1 MGFSSDLDN
10 DFHYPF
16 HSHED
21 HFGSHEDTDLQFHD
35 DDHGSSFRM
44 DIFIP
49 IVVCFVIF
57 LLCTLCGVCCR
68 KKRNAG
74 AIFSSPVIVT
84 SSTHTT
90 AAGPYPVTVAVPAAT
105 IQQTAAPYGQPGVY
119 PMPQTG
125 YSAPYPPAQTQ
136 QAAAPYPPA
145 SGAGSSMPMPGN
157 PTGMNPPS
165 YDQVVGNDA
174 YQKQSPYNPSYGGN

>member
-1 MGFSSDLDN
+1 MS
-10 DFHYPF
+10 PF
-16 HSHED
+16 TAFLISGLILL
-21 HFGSHEDTDLQFHD
+21 FIPLICFL
-35 DDHGSSFRM
+35 
-44 DIFIP
+44 IFICMRAYKLRHQQRT
-49 IVVCFVIF
+49 IY
-57 LLCTLCGVCCR
+57 
-68 KKRNAG
+68 G
-74 AIFSSPVIVT
+74 APVIVT